1 MIVNRRYFF
10 PVLWSIGGG
19 ALWAEQTND
28 PWPKDKL
35 LESAALAE
43 RLRKGSHPEIISVAF
58 PVLYRQKHI
67 PGARLAG
74 PASKPEGI
82 AQLKAAVAKLP
93 KNTQIV
99 IYCGCCP
106 MTQCPNI
113 RPAYSALHELGYTNV
128 YVLNL
133 PVNFHADWDQKG
145 YPVESSLQPA

>member
-1 MIVNRRYFF
+1 MVNRRYFF
-10 PVLWSIGGG
+10 PVLWSITGG

-35 LESAALAE
+35 LEPAVLAQM
-43 RLRKGSHPEIISVAF
+43 LRKGSHPEIISVVF

-82 AQLKAAVAKLP
+82 SELKAAVAKLP
-93 KNTQIV
+93 KSTQIV

-113 RPAYSALHELGYTNV
+113 RPAYSTLRDLGYTNV

-133 PVNFHADWDQKG
+133 PVNFHTDWAEKG
-145 YPVESSLQPA
+145 YPVESSLPPA